1 MKKSAFDHCLLQL
14 RVLEIYFSLLPSLS
28 HSHMFAK
35 AGCNPSM
42 DEVMRQESDQ
52 KEHQWERPPPFEILT
67 PVQALPLTP

>member
-28 HSHMFAK
+28 NSRMFAK

-52 KEHQWERPPPFEILT
+52 KEHQ
-67 PVQALPLTP
+67 